1 MLRRGGY
8 RPHLSIEKL
17 AICLVRAHRHHA
29 PRAAV
34 RRARLVPRGGP
45 RGHRVGRCLQQ
56 ENRTVSPYLSR
67 LGPLLLALVRGLP
80 VQNLLVQ
87 NLLVRSQREP
97 GRAVLKSLRTRLG
110 QATANLHR
118 AHDPHRIVLDR
129 TPSARLLHRPDA
141 SLHQR
146 QAMQQRRAR
155 RPAGTFPHTRS
166 RPQWTGA
173 RESSTRE
180 QPGESSSQ
188 QS

>member
-80 VQNLLVQ
+80 VQNLLV
-87 NLLVRSQREP
+87 RSQREP

-129 TPSARLLHRPDA
+129 TPSARLLYRPDA